1 MTTERLQAGKM
12 ESVQHTN
19 PEADVTS
26 SLEVKTTTELCH
38 QKCRRIQ
45 ACGHNRAGIV
55 IYIMGVGSGGGG
67 AKTEGDGNPVQCQ
80 YTVRSVTE

>member
-26 SLEVKTTTELCH
+26 LLEMKTTTELCH

-45 ACGHNRAGIV
+45 ASSHNQAEMRIL
-55 IYIMGVGSGGGG
+55 IYTCYIIIMGVGGGGG
-67 AKTEGDGNPVQCQ
+67 STLDAI
-80 YTVRSVTE
+80 